1 MKKHLVEFLHRG
13 LLASV
18 GGPVV
23 LAIIY
28 AILGETGSVTSL
40 APREVALGILTIV
53 LMAFIA
59 GGITMV
65 YQVEQLPLI
74 CAILLHSAVLYLDYL
89 LMYLVNGWIP
99 RNPQAIG
106 FFSLIFFG
114 GFALVWLGIYL
125 HIRKKTDSLN
135 QKLNQA

>member
-28 AILGETGSVTSL
+28 AILGETGTVTTL
-40 APREVALGILTIV
+40 TPREVALGILTIA
-53 LMAFIA
+53 LMAFTA
-59 GGITMV
+59 GGITMI

-74 CAILLHSAVLYLDYL
+74 CAILLHGGVLYLDYL
-89 LMYLVNGWIP
+89 LMYLVNGWLP
-99 RNPQAIG
+99 RNPQGIG
-106 FFSLIFFG
+106 IFSLIFFG
-114 GFALVWLGIYL
+114 GFALVWLSIYL
-125 HIRKKTDSLN
+125 HIRKKTDN
-135 QKLNQA
+135 INKKLNQA